1 MKLWKYIKN
10 EMLKNP
16 NQIVCEDNL
25 EMSYRE
31 IIRFAE
37 DFSKKLKDQKCC
49 AVMCESEF
57 TAARILLACFA
68 AGGIHNACNGKAD
81 GHSAAKGLHAAPL
94 AIAQADGKGRY
105 EKCRFYSDQLG

>member
-68 AGGIHNACNGKAD
+68 AGVTAVPV
-81 GHSAAKGLHAAPL
+81 SA
-94 AIAQADGKGRY
+94 RY
-105 EKCRFYSDQLG
+105 GYKHCEKILETK